1 MIYSLKYN
9 QESKMLKLKDYRN
22 LINLTPKAKNIT
34 VLTAQQKAGI
44 VDKLLKT
51 LQQKFSVEIDFA
63 TDYQQKR
70 NWLRAILNQL
80 PPCDLGTEF
89 FNLQDQ
95 LLSSETNEKNIIH
108 STDLTFNNQIA
119 LYQGDITMLAVD
131 AIVNAGNSQ
140 LLGCFVPLHS
150 CIDNIIISSAG
161 FQVRNDLNVIMK
173 KQGHE
178 EPNGI
183 AKITN
188 AYNLPSKYIIH
199 TVGPCIYENIT
210 EKHKQDLANCYRSSL
225 NLAKEMDLKSIAFCC
240 ISTGEFMFP
249 NDIAC
254 KIAVDTVK
262 SWLKAN
268 KYDIKVVFNVF
279 KDIDRSYYERKLP
292 R

>member
-1 MIYSLKYN
+1 MMTLR
-9 QESKMLKLKDYRN
+9 DYKN
-22 LINLTPKAKNIT
+22 LIDLEPKEKSSLI
-34 VLTAQQKAGI
+34 LPMQEKEKI
-44 VDKLLKT
+44 VDNLLNIIK
-51 LQQKFSVEIDFA
+51 QNFSVDIDFSA
-63 TDYQQKR
+63 DYHQKR
-70 NWLRAILNQL
+70 VWLRAILNQL
-80 PPCDLGTEF
+80 PPFDFGKNF
-89 FNLQDQ
+89 FELQDK
-95 LLSSETNEKNIIH
+95 LLSSETNEKRKISLKNLKFNENIAI
-108 STDLTFNNQIA
+108 F
-119 LYQGDITMLAVD
+119 QGDITTIQVD
-131 AIVNAGNSQ
+131 AIVNAGNSR

-178 EPNGI
+178 EPNGN

-199 TVGPCIYENIT
+199 TVGPCIYNKLTKKDE
-210 EKHKQDLANCYRSSL
+210 QDLANCYKSSL
-225 NLAKEMDLKSIAFCC
+225 NLAKEMELNSIAFCC

-254 KIAVDTVK
+254 EIAIDTVK
-262 SWLKAN
+262 TWLKEN

-279 KDIDRSYYERKLP
+279 KDIDRSLYERKLQ

>member
-1 MIYSLKYN
+1 MMTLR
-9 QESKMLKLKDYRN
+9 DYKN
-22 LINLTPKAKNIT
+22 LIDLEPKEKSSLI
-34 VLTAQQKAGI
+34 LPMQEKEKI
-44 VDKLLKT
+44 VDNLLNIIK
-51 LQQKFSVEIDFA
+51 QNFSVDIDFSA
-63 TDYQQKR
+63 DYHQKR
-70 NWLRAILNQL
+70 LWLRAILNQL
-80 PPCDLGTEF
+80 PPFDFGKNF
-89 FNLQDQ
+89 FELQDK
-95 LLSSETNEKNIIH
+95 LLSSETNEKRKISLKNLKFNENIAI
-108 STDLTFNNQIA
+108 F
-119 LYQGDITMLAVD
+119 QGDITTIQVD
-131 AIVNAGNSQ
+131 AIVNAGNSR

-178 EPNGI
+178 EPNGN

-199 TVGPCIYENIT
+199 TVGPCIYNKLTKKDE
-210 EKHKQDLANCYRSSL
+210 QDLANCYKSSL
-225 NLAKEMDLKSIAFCC
+225 NLAKEMELNSIAFCC

-254 KIAVDTVK
+254 EIAIDTVK
-262 SWLKAN
+262 TWLKEN

-279 KDIDRSYYERKLP
+279 KDIDRSLYERKLQ